1 MISKKEWNLLKKS
14 HKHKE
19 TAFVSAYINSPCY
32 HLITRFLID
41 KNITPNQ
48 VSISTIFLAIG
59 ASLAY
64 IYGNFI
70 AGAILVQ
77 LINIVD
83 GVDGEI
89 ARIKNIGS
97 PYGEIIDSLSDR
109 VVEIVLCLSIG
120 YGVWNVR
127 GLVLGWVFSLIGITG
142 FLGGNYL
149 TELVGARAGREVLK
163 KSWKDLKR
171 LIKFRLNHRSNQL
184 FIIFVLSLLG
194 RPELALLI
202 IGIIS
207 VFYSVIRFYQ
217 MLPHFIKNFPGRVI
231 RLI

>member
-1 MISKKEWNLLKKS
+1 MISKKEWNSLKKS
-14 HKHKE
+14 HQHKE

-59 ASLAY
+59 AALAY

-70 AGAILVQ
+70 AGGILVQ
-77 LINIVD
+77 AINIVD

-89 ARIKNIGS
+89 ARIKHIGS

-109 VVEIVLCLSIG
+109 VVEIVLCLAIG
-120 YGVWNVR
+120 YGVWSVR
-127 GLVLGWVFSLIGITG
+127 ESVLGWLFSLIGIIG

-149 TELVGARAGREVLK
+149 TELAGARAGREVLK
-163 KSWKDLKR
+163 KSWNNLKR
-171 LIKFRLNHRSNQL
+171 LMKLRLNHRSHQL

-194 RPELALLI
+194 RPELALLL

-207 VFYSVIRFYQ
+207 VFYLALRFYK
-217 MLPHFIKNFPGRVI
+217 MLPHLQKLPSESD
-231 RLI
+231 

>member
-1 MISKKEWNLLKKS
+1 MISKKEWNLLKKT
-14 HKHKE
+14 HQHKE

-59 ASLAY
+59 AALAY

-70 AGAILVQ
+70 AGGILVQ
-77 LINIVD
+77 VINIVD

-89 ARIKNIGS
+89 ARIKHLGS
-97 PYGEIIDSLSDR
+97 PFGEIIDSLSDR

-120 YGVWNVR
+120 YGVWSAR
-127 GLVLGWVFSLIGITG
+127 GSILGWVFSLIGIIG

-149 TELVGARAGREVLK
+149 TELVGARGRKEILK
-163 KSWKDLKR
+163 KSWQELKR

-184 FIIFVLSLLG
+184 FIVFVLSLLG
-194 RPELALLI
+194 RPELALLLV
-202 IGIIS
+202 GIIS
-207 VFYSVIRFYQ
+207 ILYSALRFYK
-217 MLPHFIKNFPGRVI
+217 MLPYLKKLPSDSG
-231 RLI
+231 

>member
-1 MISKKEWNLLKKS
+1 MISKKEWNLLKKT
-14 HKHKE
+14 HQHKE

-59 ASLAY
+59 AAVAY

-70 AGAILVQ
+70 AGGILVQ
-77 LINIVD
+77 VINIVD

-89 ARIKNIGS
+89 ARIKHLGS
-97 PYGEIIDSLSDR
+97 PFGEILDSLSDR

-120 YGVWNVR
+120 YGVWSAR
-127 GLVLGWVFSLIGITG
+127 GSILGWVFSLIGIIG

-149 TELVGARAGREVLK
+149 TELVGARGRKEILK
-163 KSWKDLKR
+163 ESWQGLKR

-184 FIIFVLSLLG
+184 FIVFIFSLLG
-194 RPELALLI
+194 RPELALLLV
-202 IGIIS
+202 GIIS
-207 VFYSVIRFYQ
+207 ILYSVLRFYK
-217 MLPHFIKNFPGRVI
+217 MLPYLKK
-231 RLI
+231 LSSDSD

>member
-1 MISKKEWNLLKKS
+1 MISKKEWNSLKRT

-41 KNITPNQ
+41 KNVTPNQ

-59 ASLAY
+59 AALAY
-64 IYGNFI
+64 FCGNSM
-70 AGAILVQ
+70 AGGILVQ

-89 ARIKNIGS
+89 ARIKRIGS

-109 VVEIVLCLSIG
+109 VVEIVLCLAIG
-120 YGVWNVR
+120 YGVWHTK
-127 GLVLGWVFSLIGITG
+127 GSVLGWAFSLIGIIG

-149 TELVGARAGREVLK
+149 TELAGARAGREILQ
-163 KSWKDLKR
+163 KSWKESKR

-184 FIIFVLSLLG
+184 FIIFILSLLG
-194 RPELALLI
+194 RPELALLL
-202 IGIIS
+202 IGAIS
-207 VFYSVIRFYQ
+207 VFYSGLRFYK
-217 MLPHFIKNFPGRVI
+217 MLPYLKKLPSDSD
-231 RLI
+231 

>member
-1 MISKKEWNLLKKS
+1 MISRKEWNSLKRT

-59 ASLAY
+59 AGLAY

-89 ARIKNIGS
+89 ARIKRIGS

-109 VVEIVLCLSIG
+109 VVEIVLCLAIG
-120 YGVWNVR
+120 YGVWHTK
-127 GLVLGWVFSLIGITG
+127 GSVLGWAFSLIGIIG

-149 TELVGARAGREVLK
+149 TELVGARAGSKVLK
-163 KSWKDLKR
+163 KSWKELKK

-194 RPELALLI
+194 RPELALLL

-207 VFYSVIRFYQ
+207 VFYLALRFYK
-217 MLPHFIKNFPGRVI
+217 MLPYLKKLPSNGD
-231 RLI
+231 

>member
-1 MISKKEWNLLKKS
+1 MISKKEWNSLKRT
-14 HKHKE
+14 HQHKE

-59 ASLAY
+59 AALAY

-77 LINIVD
+77 LVNIVD

-89 ARIKNIGS
+89 ARIKHLGS
-97 PYGEIIDSLSDR
+97 PFGEIIDSLSDR
-109 VVEIVLCLSIG
+109 VVEIVLCLAIG
-120 YGVWNVR
+120 YGVWHTR
-127 GLVLGWVFSLIGITG
+127 GSVLGWAFSLIGIIG

-149 TELVGARAGREVLK
+149 TELAGARAGREILQ
-163 KSWKDLKR
+163 KSWKELKR

-194 RPELALLI
+194 RPELALLL
-202 IGIIS
+202 IGAIS
-207 VFYSVIRFYQ
+207 FFYSALRFYQ
-217 MLPHFIKNFPGRVI
+217 MLPHLKKTSQEG
-231 RLI
+231 

>member
-1 MISKKEWNLLKKS
+1 MISKKEWNSLKRT
-14 HKHKE
+14 HQHKE

-59 ASLAY
+59 AALAY

-77 LINIVD
+77 LVNIVD

-89 ARIKNIGS
+89 ARIKHLGS
-97 PYGEIIDSLSDR
+97 PFGEIIDSLSDR
-109 VVEIVLCLSIG
+109 VVEIVLCLAIG
-120 YGVWNVR
+120 YGVWHTR
-127 GLVLGWVFSLIGITG
+127 GSVLGWAFSLIGIIG

-149 TELVGARAGREVLK
+149 TELAGARAGREVLK

-171 LIKFRLNHRSNQL
+171 LMKFRLNHRSNQL

-194 RPELALLI
+194 RPELALLL
-202 IGIIS
+202 IGAIS
-207 VFYSVIRFYQ
+207 VFYLALRFYK
-217 MLPHFIKNFPGRVI
+217 MLPHLQKLPSDSD
-231 RLI
+231 

>member
-1 MISKKEWNLLKKS
+1 MKEWNSLKKS
-14 HKHKE
+14 HQHKE

-59 ASLAY
+59 AALAY

-70 AGAILVQ
+70 AGGILVQ
-77 LINIVD
+77 AINIVD

-89 ARIKNIGS
+89 ARIKHIGS

-109 VVEIVLCLSIG
+109 VVEIVLCLAIG
-120 YGVWNVR
+120 YGVWSVR
-127 GLVLGWVFSLIGITG
+127 ESVLGWLFSLIGIIG

-149 TELVGARAGREVLK
+149 TELAGARAGREVLK
-163 KSWKDLKR
+163 KSWNNLKR
-171 LIKFRLNHRSNQL
+171 LMKLRLNHRSHQL

-194 RPELALLI
+194 RPELALLL

-207 VFYSVIRFYQ
+207 VFYLALRFYK
-217 MLPHFIKNFPGRVI
+217 MLPHLQKLPSESD
-231 RLI
+231 

>member
-1 MISKKEWNLLKKS
+1 MISEKKWDLLKKT

-32 HLITRFLID
+32 HLITRLLID

-59 ASLAY
+59 AAFAY

-70 AGAILVQ
+70 VGGILVQ

-89 ARIKNIGS
+89 ARIKHLGS
-97 PYGEIIDSLSDR
+97 PFGEIIDSLSDR
-109 VVEIVLCLSIG
+109 IVEIVLCLAIG
-120 YGVWNVR
+120 YGVWHIK
-127 GLVLGWVFSLIGITG
+127 GSVLGWVFSLIGIIG

-149 TELVGARAGREVLK
+149 TELAGSRVGKEILK
-163 KSWKDLKR
+163 KSWKSLKE

-194 RPELALLI
+194 KPELALLI
-202 IGIIS
+202 VGIIS
-207 VFYSVIRFYQ
+207 TFYSILRFFK
-217 MLPHFIKNFPGRVI
+217 MLPYLKKTSQGE
-231 RLI
+231 

>member
-1 MISKKEWNLLKKS
+1 MIPKKEWDSLKKS

-32 HLITRFLID
+32 HFITRLLID

-59 ASLAY
+59 AALAY

-70 AGAILVQ
+70 AGGILVQ
-77 LINIVD
+77 VINIVD

-89 ARIKNIGS
+89 ARIKHIGS
-97 PYGEIIDSLSDR
+97 SYGEIIDSLSDR

-120 YGVWNVR
+120 YGIWSAR
-127 GLVLGWVFSLIGITG
+127 GSILVWVFSLIGIIG

-149 TELVGARAGREVLK
+149 TELVGARIGKEILRE
-163 KSWKDLKR
+163 SWKGLKR

-184 FIIFVLSLLG
+184 FIVFVLSLLG
-194 RPELALLI
+194 RPELALLLV
-202 IGIIS
+202 GIIS
-207 VFYSVIRFYQ
+207 ILYSVLRFCK
-217 MLPHFIKNFPGRVI
+217 MLPYLKKFSGEGY
-231 RLI
+231 